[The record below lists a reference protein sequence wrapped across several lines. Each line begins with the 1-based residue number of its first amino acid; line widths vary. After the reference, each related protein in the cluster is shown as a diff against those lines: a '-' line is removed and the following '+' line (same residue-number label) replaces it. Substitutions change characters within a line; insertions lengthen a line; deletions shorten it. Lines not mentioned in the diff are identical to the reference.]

1 MTKDPSL
8 LPMRLSALIQQH
20 DAGNLSA
27 AARRTG
33 ISYPVLHALVAGKN
47 PNPKLET
54 VVKLAKSY
62 HVSLD
67 WLVGLEEEP
76 EGDPVERAR
85 RLVEEVA
92 ALLRRPD

>member
-1 MTKDPSL
+1 
-8 LPMRLSALIQQH
+8 MRLSALIQQH

-62 HVSLD
+62 RVSLD
-67 WLVGLEEEP
+67 WLVGLDAPEER
-76 EGDPVERAR
+76 DPVEVARDLLARA
-85 RLVEEVA
+85 A
-92 ALLRRPD
+92 SLLGERH